1 MDEVNPD
8 LDSVDV
14 CLVIGA
20 NDITNKAACDT
31 PGCPIYG
38 MPVIEAREQELTTP
52 GLRHGSPRGTRGF
65 CTEPDDTHKPRKPF
79 NASRRACRSLDLSD
93 LSAFGCQ
100 PSIVATF

>member
-38 MPVIEAREQELTTP
+38 PSQVRL
-52 GLRHGSPRGTRGF
+52 GLRDGRG
-65 CTEPDDTHKPRKPF
+65 
-79 NASRRACRSLDLSD
+79 RRDR
-93 LSAFGCQ
+93 
-100 PSIVATF
+100 